1 MHFHYRKKNGDY
13 EISRM
18 DIHNLHFGKRIE
30 VAIDATLKTDG
41 STAH

>member
-13 EISRM
+13 GISRM

-30 VAIDATLKTDG
+30 VSIYATLKTDG